1 MENKKYI
8 VIRSK
13 NMANTM
19 AMVTGQR
26 PYVYNAN
33 FEDGK
38 EVWSFIN
45 DESFQE
51 AFKIINDLI
60 NKNRQ

>member
-1 MENKKYI
+1 MNNKKYI

-45 DESFQE
+45 DEPFQE
-51 AFKIINDLI
+51 AFRIINDLI
-60 NKNRQ
+60 NKNRK